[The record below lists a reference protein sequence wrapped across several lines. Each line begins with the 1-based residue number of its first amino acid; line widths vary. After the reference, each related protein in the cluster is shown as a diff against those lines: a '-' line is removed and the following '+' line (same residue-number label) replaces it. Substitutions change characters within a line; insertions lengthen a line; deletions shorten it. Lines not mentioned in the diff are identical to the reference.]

1 LVVLTNSKYDDCKSA
16 LPSGVSSRSYL
27 IRKLIGSCSKVIES
41 DPDLKSKLLVN
52 KKGSKKE

>member
-1 LVVLTNSKYDDCKSA
+1 LVVLTNSKSGGCKSA
-16 LPSGVSSRSYL
+16 LPSGVGSRSYS
-27 IRKLIGSCSKVIES
+27 IRKLIGSYSKGVES